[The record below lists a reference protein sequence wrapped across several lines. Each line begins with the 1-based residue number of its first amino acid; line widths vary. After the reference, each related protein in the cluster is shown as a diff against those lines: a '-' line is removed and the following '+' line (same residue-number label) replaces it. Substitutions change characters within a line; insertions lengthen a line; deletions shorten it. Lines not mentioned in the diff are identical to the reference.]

1 MNILIKDVLLNGKVA
16 NILIEGNTIKSVGT
30 STEKAEY
37 VIDGIG
43 KAALPG
49 FINTHTHSAMTLFRS
64 YADDLKLQVWLEKH
78 IWPREAK
85 MTENDVY
92 WGAKLACLEMIK
104 SGTTTF
110 NDNYWH
116 MMGTVKAADE
126 MGMRAVASKVFIDLD
141 DPERA
146 EKEKKENIALVKEV
160 REMNNSRIQPA
171 LAPHAPYT
179 VSVDSLKWIKDYS
192 EKEKL
197 LINFHLAETEKENA
211 DFYMKHKMRPVP
223 FLEDIG
229 FLGENLIAAHGIWFD
244 EKDISILARH
254 KVKIAHN
261 PLSNMKLA
269 SGVMPYAEMLDAG
282 ITVSLGTDGCASNND
297 LDMFESMKFASLLQ
311 KVHRHDATVLPA
323 KEALDMATVNG
334 AYALGI
340 NAGAIEPG
348 RLADIILIDLRRP
361 ELTPLNNMEANIVY
375 SANGSCVDT
384 VICDGKILMEKRA
397 VKGEYEILD
406 KATEVAKDLFAR

>member
-1 MNILIKDVLLNGKVA
+1 
-16 NILIEGNTIKSVGT
+16 
-30 STEKAEY
+30 
-37 VIDGIG
+37 
-43 KAALPG
+43 
-49 FINTHTHSAMTLFRS
+49 
-64 YADDLKLQVWLEKH
+64 
-78 IWPREAK
+78 
-85 MTENDVY
+85 
-92 WGAKLACLEMIK
+92 
-104 SGTTTF
+104 
-110 NDNYWH
+110 
-116 MMGTVKAADE
+116 
-126 MGMRAVASKVFIDLD
+126 MGMRAVASKVFIDLN

-146 EKEKKENIALVKEV
+146 EKEKKENISLVSKI

-244 EKDISILARH
+244 ERDISILARH

-269 SGVMPYAEMLDAG
+269 SGVMPYAEMMEAG

-311 KVHRHDATVLPA
+311 KVHRHDATILPA
-323 KEALDMATVNG
+323 TEALDMATVNG
-334 AYALGI
+334 AKALGI

-361 ELTPLNNMEANIVY
+361 ELTPLNNMKANIVY

-384 VICDGKILMEKRA
+384 VICDGRILMEKRI
-397 VKGEYEILD
+397 VLGEDEIMD

>member
-1 MNILIKDVLLNGKVA
+1 MSILIRDVLLNGKKT
-16 NILIEGNTIKSVGT
+16 NILIEGNRIESAGPKTG
-30 STEKAEY
+30 KAEY
-37 VIDGIG
+37 VIDGKG

-49 FINTHTHSAMTLFRS
+49 FVNTHTHSAMTLFRS
-64 YADDLKLQVWLEKH
+64 YADDLKLHVWLEKH
-78 IWPREAK
+78 IWPREALL
-85 MTENDVY
+85 TEEDVY

-116 MMGTVKAADE
+116 MMGTVRAADE
-126 MGMRAVASKVFIDLD
+126 MGMRAVACKVFIDLD

-146 EKEKKENIALVKEV
+146 EKEKKENVSLVKKV
-160 REMNNSRIQPA
+160 REMGNSRIQPG

-179 VSVDSLKWIKDYS
+179 VSIESLKWIKEYS

-229 FLGENLIAAHGIWFD
+229 FLGGNLVAAHGIWFD
-244 EKDISILARH
+244 EKDLSILARH

-261 PLSNMKLA
+261 PVSNMKLA
-269 SGVMPYAEMLDAG
+269 SGVMPYAEMTEAG

-311 KVHRHDATVLPA
+311 KVHRHDATVLSA
-323 KEALDMATVNG
+323 REALDMASING
-334 AYALGI
+334 ANALGI
-340 NAGAIEPG
+340 NAGAIEAG
-348 RLADIILIDLRRP
+348 MLADVVLVDLKRP
-361 ELTPLNNMEANIVY
+361 ELTPLNNLTANLVY
-375 SANGSCVDT
+375 SAKGSCVDT
-384 VICDGKILMEKRA
+384 VICDGKLIMENRK
-397 VKGEYEILD
+397 VKGEEEIME
-406 KATEVAKDLFAR
+406 KAADVAKDLFAR